1 MILPPEDAAL
11 FYRAWWPLLA
21 WVNDQRHIVP
31 SFPTPTPDRPIPVPI
46 ANPVRL
52 ALWADDSLREQFLV
66 ERGSALASAEREL
79 IASWKHRVGG
89 HFVVFKHLRSHSIF
103 MNNNVFGVV
112 GIYSPLPELV
122 RTVPAYVDAF
132 LLPFGD
138 RIIIDGILTSPGVQ
152 LSFGAGMRRIFERQ
166 YAEAR
171 DRSQIRTSLGPTPR
185 RPVTSPAPTK
195 PKHPARARA
204 STIVGAWRITDSEL
218 WDRDALDLV
227 EDAFVRFGPQ
237 QLGELAMIALR
248 ADVDYRLGWA
258 TADRASTS
266 ASKAKMMEIHVPAA
280 GRQPSAMT
288 ACFAVAC
295 TFIVATTAR
304 SKPSASIGRRLV
316 AGVSAPPARE
326 AAGRFRCARRQR
338 GKTVAKLPWPPE

>member
-21 WVNDQRHIVP
+21 WVNDQRQIVP
-31 SFPTPTPDRPIPVPI
+31 SFSPDRPISI
-46 ANPVRL
+46 ATAHPVRL
-52 ALWADDSLREQFLV
+52 ALWADDRLREQFLV

-112 GIYSPLPELV
+112 GIYSPLAELV

-138 RIIIDGILTSPGVQ
+138 RIITDGILTSPGVQ
-152 LSFGAGMRRIFERQ
+152 LSFGAGMRRIFEKQ

-171 DRSQIRTSLGPTPR
+171 DQAQIRTSLRPTPGR
-185 RPVTSPAPTK
+185 RAVTSRAPTRK
-195 PKHPARARA
+195 QPARPRQ
-204 STIVGAWRITDSEL
+204 STILGAWRITDTEL

-227 EDAFVRFGPQ
+227 EEAFVRFGAE

-248 ADVDYRLGWA
+248 ADLDYRLG
-258 TADRASTS
+258 TND
-266 ASKAKMMEIHVPAA
+266 
-280 GRQPSAMT
+280 G
-288 ACFAVAC
+288 
-295 TFIVATTAR
+295 
-304 SKPSASIGRRLV
+304 KPSVEFSFEGDDDGDPCSGRGSATLGDDDVLRGRLYIHR
-316 AGVSAPPARE
+316 GDDSAFE
-326 AAGRFRCARRQR
+326 ARRKTAARPKSRRHKR
-338 GKTVAKLPWPPE
+338 GGG

>member
-1 MILPPEDAAL
+1 MACTGRAGLRLEGMILAPEDAAL

-21 WVNDQRHIVP
+21 WVNDQRHIVT

-112 GIYSPLPELV
+112 GIYSPVPELV

-195 PKHPARARA
+195 PKHSARARA

-248 ADVDYRLGWA
+248 ADVDYRLGTNDGRPSVDFSFEGEDDGDPCSGRGSA
-258 TADRASTS
+258 TLGDDGVLRGRLYIHRGDDSAFEADRVDRPSTRRKNQRS
-266 ASKAKMMEIHVPAA
+266 T
-280 GRQPSAMT
+280 R
-288 ACFAVAC
+288 
-295 TFIVATTAR
+295 AR
-304 SKPSASIGRRLV
+304 G
-316 AGVSAPPARE
+316 G
-326 AAGRFRCARRQR
+326 G
-338 GKTVAKLPWPPE
+338 